1 MHKHYPDPVVLP
13 SPHSRGHQQQHQAQP
28 EHDGSAQQQHD
39 GSAAMSDDYDID
51 VGLAG
56 ALK

>member
-28 EHDGSAQQQHD
+28 EHDGSAQQHD
-39 GSAAMSDDYDID
+39 GSSNMNDEYALEM
-51 VGLAG
+51 GLAG

>member
-13 SPHSRGHQQQHQAQP
+13 SPHSRGHQQQHQAQQP
-28 EHDGSAQQQHD
+28 EHDGSDQQHD
-39 GSAAMSDDYDID
+39 GGSAMSDEYDLD

>member
-1 MHKHYPDPVVLP
+1 MHRNYSDPVVLP

-28 EHDGSAQQQHD
+28 EHDGSAQQQEHQTD
-39 GSAAMSDDYDID
+39 EYDLD